1 MSMETMR
8 TMRMKRIA
16 VCVVWVWALM
26 ALAVKVP
33 AQGTRPGK
41 AAAAAQKAYY
51 YDANT
56 LNLVVLVP
64 PPPAADSVAS
74 KADLAELH
82 TIEQARTPEQVA
94 AAKRDENEEDIFAFN
109 TVLGADFNPQNLPLT
124 AALSEHVKNEQSV
137 AGAQLKAVFPRVR
150 PYNADK
156 TLHPVCAVTDAV
168 NSYPSGHALTGY
180 LEAFTLVQIV
190 PDRRAAILARADDYA
205 HNRLV
210 CGVHYPSDIEES
222 RRVALLIFGNMMA
235 NPKFE
240 QDLAGAKLEV
250 RVKLGFQT
258 PVVRGDIR

>member
-1 MSMETMR
+1 
-8 TMRMKRIA
+8 MRMKRIA
-16 VCVVWVWALM
+16 VCVVWVWALV

-41 AAAAAQKAYY
+41 AAAAAQKAAYY
-51 YDANT
+51 YDPNT

-74 KADLAELH
+74 KAELAELH

-190 PDRRAAILARADDYA
+190 PGEARGDSGARGRLCAQPAGVRRALSQRY
-205 HNRLV
+205 
-210 CGVHYPSDIEES
+210 
-222 RRVALLIFGNMMA
+222 
-235 NPKFE
+235 
-240 QDLAGAKLEV
+240 
-250 RVKLGFQT
+250 
-258 PVVRGDIR
+258 